1 MSHEI
6 DQLAPGIH
14 AAAFARIPAWHRLG
28 VTLDG
33 TFTADEALTAAHLK
47 GWNVRTLPLT
57 ATEITEDGVTTIT
70 VPEKFATVRTNPVT
84 QEVQALGVVGDRY
97 RPIQNEA
104 HVELLDTLVDESG
117 AHFDTAGAI
126 RGGRQTFVS
135 MKLPEHIK
143 IGGIDEVD
151 MNLVAINSHDG
162 TSAFSFL
169 VSPVRVVCQNT
180 LDLARRSARASFSI
194 RHTSGAHGRVQEARE
209 ALGMTFKYVD
219 EFQKLADQMVST
231 TITAGWFDQFVR
243 DLYKV
248 TPTDTADDLPKGTRI
263 AVEQLRSLW
272 ENSRTLDGI
281 KDTRWGAYNV
291 VTEYLDHFAPI
302 RVAGD
307 KDTARALRAATHKGT
322 RSLKADAFQLALA

>member
-6 DQLAPGIH
+6 DELAPGIH
-14 AAAFARIPAWHRLG
+14 AAAFARVPAWHRLG

-47 GWNVRTLPLT
+47 GWDVRTLPLT
-57 ATEITEDGVTTIT
+57 ATEITESGVTTIT
-70 VPEKFATVRTNPVT
+70 VPDKFATVRTNPVT

-104 HVELLDTLVDESG
+104 HIELLDTLVDESG

-135 MKLPEHIK
+135 MRLPEHIK

-162 TSAFSFL
+162 TSALMFL

-209 ALGMTFKYVD
+209 ALGMTFTYVN
-219 EFQKLADQMVST
+219 EIQTLADAMVST
-231 TITAGWFDQFVR
+231 PITAGWFDQFIR
-243 DLYKV
+243 DLYQVK
-248 TPTDTADDLPKGTRI
+248 PTDTADDLPKGTRVAI
-263 AVEQLRSLW
+263 EQLRSLW

-281 KDTRWGAYNV
+281 KDTRWGAYNT

-307 KDTARALRAATHKGT
+307 KVHARALRSTTHKGT
-322 RSLKADAFQLALA
+322 RALKADAFQLALA